1 MEGTLN
7 YKAQGN
13 IYSTYK
19 SRPTAK
25 VLVGVNPHGG
35 AVFVSD
41 AYEGSISD
49 YAITK
54 DSGM

>member
-1 MEGTLN
+1 MESTTN
-7 YKAQGN
+7 FKAQGN

-25 VLVGVNPHGG
+25 VLIGVNPHGG
-35 AVFVSD
+35 AVFISD

-54 DSGM
+54 ASGV